1 MTLVDVEDET
11 EMVLM
16 AEMAEAW
23 SVTVDK
29 KTLKKMTAKDIKRQD
44 HIWGQSAIGSCL
56 GSMVYC
62 VYWPYICLYIEIS
75 FRNCNTIT
83 DLRKKARIQLLINCL
98 KLDCYKD

>member
-56 GSMVYC
+56 GEYGVLC
-62 VYWPYICLYIEIS
+62 VLALYLFIY
-75 FRNCNTIT
+75 RN
-83 DLRKKARIQLLINCL
+83 
-98 KLDCYKD
+98 